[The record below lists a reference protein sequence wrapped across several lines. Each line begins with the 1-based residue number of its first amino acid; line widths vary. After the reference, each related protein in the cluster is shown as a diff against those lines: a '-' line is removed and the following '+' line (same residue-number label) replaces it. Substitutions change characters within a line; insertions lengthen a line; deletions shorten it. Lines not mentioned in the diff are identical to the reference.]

1 MRRGIIA
8 LALMCI
14 VTGVMATPASPIVPA
29 NVVTFKNW
37 AVGCDNGLDCQAVAL
52 TTEDG
57 VESKIS
63 LVLKRAGG
71 TGGALD
77 IEISGFIA
85 KVDRYRILVD
95 GKVADTGPMFADNEV
110 IKIAGPDALK
120 LARRMANG
128 KTLKLLDG
136 AGVELGQASL
146 SGASAA
152 FRYTDAAQGRAG
164 TKDAVIAVGRKRA
177 AAKNIVIPIIT
188 AQRIKPDNILPDA
201 SALVALSESSPC
213 ADERLGSTEDT
224 AYGLGHKDGVHQAL
238 VLLNCGSG
246 AYNFSVGAYVGQQ
259 GATGKWSFAPAK
271 FDYPPGGVVSD
282 NGLPLLI
289 NADWNGTTQSLST
302 YTKARGLGDCG
313 RSEGYVW
320 DGSIF
325 RLTSATLMDECRG
338 SLDWIPV
345 WRAEVKLE
353 G

>member
-14 VTGVMATPASPIVPA
+14 GAGVMAMPASLIVPA
-29 NVVTFKNW
+29 KVVTFKDW

-52 TTEDG
+52 RTEDG

-71 TGGALD
+71 IGGALD

-95 GKVADTGPMFADNEV
+95 SKVANTGPMLADNEV

-128 KTLKLLDG
+128 KTLKLLDATG
-136 AGVELGQASL
+136 TELGQASL

-152 FRYTDAAQGRAG
+152 FRYADAAQGRTG
-164 TKDAVIAVGRKRA
+164 TKGAVIAVGRKRA
-177 AAKNIVIPIIT
+177 AAKNAVLPVIT
-188 AQRIKPDNILPDA
+188 ARRIKPDNILPDA

-213 ADERLGSTEDT
+213 ADERFGSTEDT
-224 AYGLGHKDGVHQAL
+224 AYGLGQKDGVHQAL

-246 AYNFSVGAYVGQQ
+246 AYNFSVGAYVGNQDIK
-259 GATGKWSFAPAK
+259 GKWSFAPAK
-271 FDYPPGGVVSD
+271 FNYPPGGLSD
-282 NGLPLLI
+282 NDGLSLLI
-289 NADWNGTTQSLST
+289 NADWDGATQSLST
-302 YTKARGLGDCG
+302 YAKARGLGDCG
-313 RSEGYVW
+313 RSENYVW
-320 DGSIF
+320 DGAIF
-325 RLTSATLMDECRG
+325 RLTGATLMEECRG

-345 WRAEVKLE
+345 WRAEVKLTN
-353 G
+353 